1 MDVYAHK
8 VNRCKRWRTPWNIF
22 VWVAQT
28 VHSIWIWFVV
38 VRIPFGTWRGRYLE
52 GNRLAI
58 CNTKVEGHGCGI
70 KMRQHDSNR
79 RHYRAWGWMQT
90 RCNVFILARRAPR
103 TSKRRR
109 LFLGR
114 DIWILMPTYD
124 LSFSRFLLPT
134 IPEHRLFLH
143 NRRISLQLPKPN
155 TFHETSIADQLSSRS
170 SSLERCIAET
180 YKFSSCYWQKSEC
193 RDFFTWRTTFEWHFG
208 ASHWQRPGELISCPL
223 AH

>member
-1 MDVYAHK
+1 MARTYAHK
-8 VNRCKRWRTPWNIF
+8 VNRCKLWRSPWNIF
-22 VWVAQT
+22 IWVAQT

-38 VRIPFGTWRGRYLE
+38 VRIPFGMWRGRYLE

-134 IPEHRLFLH
+134 IPEHRLFLY
-143 NRRISLQLPKPN
+143 NRRISLQLSKPN

-170 SSLERCIAET
+170 SSLWRCIAET
-180 YKFSSCYWQKSEC
+180 YKFSSCYWQKSGC
-193 RDFFTWRTTFEWHFG
+193 RDFFTWRTTFEWHFW
-208 ASHWQRPGELISCPL
+208 AS
-223 AH
+223 